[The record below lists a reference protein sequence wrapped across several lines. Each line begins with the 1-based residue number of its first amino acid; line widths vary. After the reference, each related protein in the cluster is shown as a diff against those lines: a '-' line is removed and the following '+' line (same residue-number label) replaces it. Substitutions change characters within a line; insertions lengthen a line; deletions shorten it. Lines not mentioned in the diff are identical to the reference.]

1 MVGFVHNHSH
11 RPFVMGGIK
20 TQTNLHYKII
30 TANSLSFAHNLLI
43 PPCLFLKARTLDF
56 LI

>member
-1 MVGFVHNHSH
+1 MAGFVHNHPD

-30 TANSLSFAHNLLI
+30 TPNPSPLHTI
-43 PPCLFLKARTLDF
+43 C
-56 LI
+56 